1 MKKLILFLCICLS
14 LNICYASQYSSS
26 LDKIENSVFG
36 FTYSGDDTSRVLRLE
51 NEIYGQSKTGDLN
64 KRISALKKDMSA
76 DSIGQEIK
84 PKEDTFADDDMHY
97 PQDKKLAKNEGLP
110 PAGSNVDY
118 PSINEL
124 ETEIFKTEY
133 KHKDLSV
140 RLSDLEKK
148 VLGKTY
154 ETEPLSTRVERLQ
167 AKVKPHSF
175 MHNHLAQSS
184 NDYFDG
190 DVIPLDKDYFLD
202 EYSAPDFDYDAYN
215 AQHKPP
221 ATRINIASV
230 EKLMYKKTYNN
241 EDLDTRLTRLEST
254 MFGTTFK
261 EDSQE
266 ERLNRIAS
274 AYKATKSATKY
285 DSNKF
290 TQNMATAMQ
299 IGTIILM
306 ILACVL

>member
-1 MKKLILFLCICLS
+1 MKKIILS
-14 LNICYASQYSSS
+14 LCFLISVNCCYATQYETTISK
-26 LDKIENSVFG
+26 LENSLFG
-36 FTYSGDDTSRVLRLE
+36 FTYSGDDLSRVTRLE
-51 NEIYGQSKTGDLN
+51 NSIYGQSKNGDLN
-64 KRISALKKDMSA
+64 TRITKLQKDMSA
-76 DSIGQEIK
+76 DSIGQEIT
-84 PKEDTFADDDMHY
+84 PKEDTFADDEMYY
-97 PQDKKLAKNEGLP
+97 PHDKNIAQNNSLP
-110 PAGSNVDY
+110 PSGSNVDY

-124 ETEIFKTEY
+124 ESEIFKTEY
-133 KHKDLSV
+133 KHKDLAT
-140 RLSDLEKK
+140 RLMDLEKK
-148 VLGKTY
+148 ALGKTY
-154 ETEPLSTRVERLQ
+154 ESESFATRVERLQ
-167 AKVKPHSF
+167 AKIKPRSF
-175 MHNHLAQSS
+175 MNNSLAQSS
-184 NDYFDG
+184 NDFYDG
-190 DVIPLDKDYFLD
+190 DVIPLEKDYYLD

-215 AQHKPP
+215 AMHKPP
-221 ATRINIASV
+221 SAKVNIASV

-241 EDLDTRLTRLEST
+241 DDLDTRLSRLEST

-299 IGTIILM
+299 IGTLILM